1 MTMSHGFEHQI
12 AQAADDSLA
21 PELRRDLD
29 AHLAGCDACRGLF
42 DAQRDAR
49 ALLMARPIVPVRDLS
64 AAIRRTLEAERPWID
79 RLNINWRMWSLR
91 VAPVAAALVVV
102 AVLAV
107 RTAESGASAT
117 DTAVVT
123 SSDASASVASALW
136 TGDISEDTLLTL
148 FLRANPEDALA
159 NYVPSASAGMKEK

>member
-49 ALLMARPIVPVRDLS
+49 AVLMARPIVPVRDLS
-64 AAIRRTLEAERPWID
+64 ASIRRTLEAERPWID

-107 RTAESGASAT
+107 RTADSGTSAT
-117 DTAVVT
+117 ETAAV
-123 SSDASASVASALW
+123 SSDSSASVASALW
-136 TGDISEDTLLTL
+136 SGDVSDDTLLTL
-148 FLRANPEDALA
+148 FLRANPDDALA
-159 NYVPSASAGMKEK
+159 NYVPSGSAGTKEK